1 SERYQ
6 LIHATIQRYRLK
18 RMVDYLC
25 KLAGVSRSGY
35 YAWLDAAGDRES
47 REIQD
52 RTNLE
57 LIEYIF
63 NQKKQK
69 AGFLQLKMIIEND
82 YCIFMNH
89 KKIRR
94 LMRKYGLVTKIRR
107 ANPYKKMANAK
118 RQHRILLNLVNRQH
132 DQGKLGKIHLTDIPY
147 LYYKNGQKAYLSCVK
162 DGCTLQILA
171 HYLATSLEMNIVYK
185 TLDILK
191 QTMEG
196 FEPGT
201 MLHSD
206 KMCITP
212 IQISKRK

>member
-1 SERYQ
+1 SNQ
-6 LIHATIQRYRLK
+6 IIQATIQRYHLK

-35 YAWLDAAGDRES
+35 YAWLDAEGDRES

-107 ANPYKKMANAK
+107 ATTYKKLAK
-118 RQHRILLNLVNRQH
+118 ASQEHPTLPNLIQRIF
-132 DQGKLGKIHLTDIPY
+132 D
-147 LYYKNGQKAYLSCVK
+147 
-162 DGCTLQILA
+162 
-171 HYLATSLEMNIVYK
+171 
-185 TLDILK
+185 
-191 QTMEG
+191 
-196 FEPGT
+196 
-201 MLHSD
+201 
-206 KMCITP
+206 
-212 IQISKRK
+212 